1 MTYGLSFRKKVCSIK
16 ASQGLTHEETAK
28 RFGIGKTTLVRW
40 HQRLEP
46 VKNRNKPATKIDMET
61 LKQDIETY
69 PDAYQYERA
78 ERLNVTPMG
87 IWHALKRLG
96 VSYKKNSTASQ
107 SGSRKTICILPN
119 S

>member
-1 MTYGLSFRKKVCSIK
+1 MTYPLSFRKKVFSIK
-16 ASQGLTHEETAK
+16 ASEGLTYEETSK

-46 VKNRNKPATKIDMET
+46 LMNRNKPATKVDMNA
-61 LKQDIETY
+61 LKQDIEDH
-69 PDAYQYERA
+69 PDSYQHERA
-78 ERLNVTPMG
+78 ERLKVSQAG
-87 IWHALKRLG
+87 IWYALKRLG
-96 VSYKKNSTASQ
+96 ITYKKNTTASQ